1 MIAMTSNPPLF
12 IAVVIISTIGAC
24 IALSWL
30 GK

>member
-1 MIAMTSNPPLF
+1 MIALTSNPPMF

-24 IALSWL
+24 IALSWI